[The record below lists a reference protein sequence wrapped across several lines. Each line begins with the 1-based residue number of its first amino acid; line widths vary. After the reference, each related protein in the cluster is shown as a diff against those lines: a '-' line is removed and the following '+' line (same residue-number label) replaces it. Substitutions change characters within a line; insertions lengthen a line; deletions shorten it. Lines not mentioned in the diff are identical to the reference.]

1 MDDIPSLSIASHSS
15 GIKESSEAET
25 CTKKLAANIVG
36 FLLIVFIFFAGMG
49 FLIQASTI
57 PDSSQSDLIIRT
69 LKSKKIN
76 IGSLKATRK
85 KPPSLSRTAPVA
97 SIAIFLETGFVM
109 RSPMLP
115 NASLIRET
123 VVERPRTNSSASIAL
138 AELKVSILF
147 ILTPDISYSCLPF
160 SGHWSARQAQGE
172 EDCRVQYSKSI

>member
-15 GIKESSEAET
+15 GIKEPSEAET

-69 LKSKKIN
+69 IDSYKIN
-76 IGSLKATRK
+76 IGSLKVVTTRK
-85 KPPSLSRTAPVA
+85 KTPSLSLTAPVA
-97 SIAIFLETGFVM
+97 STVIFLETGFVM

-123 VVERPRTNSSASIAL
+123 VAERPRTNSSALIVL

-147 ILTPDISYSCLPF
+147 ILTPDIS
-160 SGHWSARQAQGE
+160 
-172 EDCRVQYSKSI
+172 